1 LRPTFDRKRW
11 KQSKYL
17 CGIDEAGVGPLAGPV
32 VAAAVV
38 LPRDCSLPGV
48 NDSKLIAPKQRA
60 VLYGRILDKCLAWG
74 VGIVNSR
81 RIDEVNIR
89 NADFEAMKKAY
100 ARLGLVPDYTIVD
113 GWRIPGFDI
122 SQEGIVKGDRKSLSI
137 AAASIIAKV
146 TRDAI
151 MARMHVRYPGYGFD
165 RNKGYPTPEH
175 FAALDRLGVTPIHR
189 RSFEPV
195 RLAMTNDECRM
206 TNSSGAGNRNSS
218 FANRNS

>member
-1 LRPTFDRKRW
+1 LRQPLDRKLW

-60 VLYGRILDKCLAWG
+60 VLYGRILKKCLAWG
-74 VGIVNSR
+74 VGIVDSR

-89 NADFEAMKKAY
+89 NAGFEAMKKAY
-100 ARLGLVPDYTIVD
+100 VRLGLVPDYTIID

-122 SQEGIVKGDRKSLSI
+122 PQQGIIKGDRKSLSI
-137 AAASIIAKV
+137 AAASIVAKV
-146 TRDAI
+146 FRDAI
-151 MARMHVRYPGYGFD
+151 MDRMHERYPGYGFD

-195 RLAMTNDECRM
+195 RLALRQWRM
-206 TNSSGAGNRNSS
+206 TNAH
-218 FANRNS
+218 

>member
-1 LRPTFDRKRW
+1 MRQTLDRKLW

-60 VLYGRILDKCLAWG
+60 VLYDRILGKCLAWG
-74 VGIVNSR
+74 VGIVSPR

-100 ARLGLVPDYTIVD
+100 ARLGLTPDYTIVD

-122 SQEGIVKGDRKSLSI
+122 PQEGIIKGDRKSLSI

-146 TRDAI
+146 FRDAI
-151 MARMHVRYPGYGFD
+151 MVRMHERYPGYGFD

-175 FAALDRLGVTPIHR
+175 FAALNRLGVTPIHR

-195 RLAMTNDECRM
+195 RAAMTNDECRM
-206 TNSSGAGNRNSS
+206 TNSCGPGNRHS
-218 FANRNS
+218 

>member
-1 LRPTFDRKRW
+1 MRPTFDRKRW

-17 CGIDEAGVGPLAGPV
+17 CGIDEVGVGPLAGPV

-60 VLYGRILDKCLAWG
+60 VLYGRILEKCLAWG

-89 NADFEAMKKAY
+89 NASFEAMKKAY
-100 ARLGLVPDYTIVD
+100 MRLGLVPDYTIID

-122 SQEGIVKGDRKSLSI
+122 PQEGIIKGDRKSLSI

-151 MARMHVRYPGYGFD
+151 MARMNERYPGYGFD

-175 FAALDRLGVTPIHR
+175 FAALDQLGVTPIHR

-195 RLAMTNDECRM
+195 RAAMTSDEVRM
-206 TNSSGAGNRNSS
+206 
-218 FANRNS
+218 

>member
-1 LRPTFDRKRW
+1 MRQPLDRKLW

-60 VLYGRILDKCLAWG
+60 VLYGRILKKCLAWG
-74 VGIVNSR
+74 VGIVDSR

-89 NADFEAMKKAY
+89 NAGFEAMKKAY
-100 ARLGLVPDYTIVD
+100 VRLGLVPDYTIID

-122 SQEGIVKGDRKSLSI
+122 PQQGIIKGDRKSLSI
-137 AAASIIAKV
+137 AAASIVAKV
-146 TRDAI
+146 FRDAI
-151 MARMHVRYPGYGFD
+151 MDRMHERYPGYGFD

-195 RLAMTNDECRM
+195 RLALRQWRM
-206 TNSSGAGNRNSS
+206 TNAH
-218 FANRNS
+218 

>member
-1 LRPTFDRKRW
+1 LRQTLDRKLW

-60 VLYGRILDKCLAWG
+60 VLYDRILEKCLAWG
-74 VGIVNSR
+74 VGIVSPR

-122 SQEGIVKGDRKSLSI
+122 PQEGIIKGDRKSLSI

-146 TRDAI
+146 FRDAI
-151 MARMHVRYPGYGFD
+151 MVRMHERYPGYGFD

-175 FAALDRLGVTPIHR
+175 FAALNRFGVTPIHR

-195 RLAMTNDECRM
+195 RAVIA
-206 TNSSGAGNRNSS
+206 NSEV
-218 FANRNS
+218 

>member
-1 LRPTFDRKRW
+1 MRQTLDRKLW

-48 NDSKLIAPKQRA
+48 NDSKLIAPKRRA
-60 VLYGRILDKCLAWG
+60 VLYGRILGKCLAWG
-74 VGIVNSR
+74 IGIVSPR
-81 RIDEVNIR
+81 RIDEINIR
-89 NADFEAMKKAY
+89 NAGFEAMKKAY

-122 SQEGIVKGDRKSLSI
+122 PQEGIIKGDRKSLSI

-151 MARMHVRYPGYGFD
+151 MGRMHERYPGYGFD

-195 RLAMTNDECRM
+195 RAAMTNPQLRM
-206 TNSSGAGNRNSS
+206 TNVE
-218 FANRNS
+218 